1 MLFAYV
7 QDLNPL
13 GNRVLSTAVA
23 ALPVIVLFYL
33 LVGRRWLAS
42 WAGAAGAVVAILL
55 AWLVYKMPLEMAGA
69 SFVHGMVFGLLP
81 IGWTVFAAM
90 LLYNITVE
98 TGQFAIIRRSIGAL
112 SGDGRVQAILIGFC
126 FGAFMEGAAG
136 AGSPVAICGAMLVG
150 LGMPPFRAAV
160 ICLIANTSPVCYGGL
175 GVPVLTLESS
185 SGVSADKISIMCG
198 HQLPFLSCLVPL
210 YMVKT
215 MCTWRQTLQVWPAL
229 LVGGGSFALF
239 QFFFATAH
247 AYGLPPIWPLTDIC
261 GAIFSMVTLALFL
274 KFVWKPREEMKSSDL
289 GPLRGVAPAGTPAD
303 RPAQRNTDV
312 PAGAVESSP
321 GPHDP
326 QAEHAREE
334 VAALGAALDDKDADK
349 PLTAGSVFLA
359 WSPWIIMAAILVF
372 SGWVKQ
378 EEKKGPID
386 LGFVKSFYTPEVPTL
401 HDKVERASQLQKL
414 ASTDWT
420 AVPGEPD
427 LLKDKDGKLI
437 PVQDDPK
444 GRGKRLREREDAKF
458 QLRWLTAPGTSVL
471 LAAIVSMFLLRMS
484 FAQVGRVIRK
494 TVVQMKVPIPTI
506 ACMLGLSYVTKY
518 AGMDATLGVAFA
530 ETGVLYPFFAAMLGW
545 LGVFLT
551 GTDAGSNALFG
562 SLQKITATEVW
573 NNHHDGA
580 MSNLTLEQAQV
591 LICTA
596 NSTGGV
602 MGKMID
608 AQSICVA
615 TAGTNQVGKEADIFK
630 AVIWHSVL
638 LASIVGL
645 MTALQAFVP
654 PFTLMVPK

>member
-1 MLFAYV
+1 MLLAYV

-13 GNRVLSTAVA
+13 GNRVLSTVVA
-23 ALPVIVLFYL
+23 ALPVVVLFYL

-55 AWLVYKMPLEMAGA
+55 AWLVYKMPLDMAGM
-69 SFVHGMVFGLLP
+69 SFVHGAVFGLLP

-98 TGQFAIIRRSIGAL
+98 TGQFAVIRRSIGAL

-175 GVPVLTLESS
+175 GVPILTLESS
-185 SGVSADKISIMCG
+185 SGIPADKISIMCG

-215 MCTWRQTLQVWPAL
+215 MCTWRQTLAVWPAL
-229 LVGGGSFALF
+229 VVGGGSFAVF

-247 AYGLPPIWPLTDIC
+247 AYGLPPVWPLTDIG
-261 GAIFSMVTLALFL
+261 GAIFSMVILALFL
-274 KFVWKPREEMKSSDL
+274 KFVWKPREELKSSEL
-289 GPLRGVAPAGTPAD
+289 GPLNGVRPAAPAP
-303 RPAQRNTDV
+303 V
-312 PAGAVESSP
+312 
-321 GPHDP
+321 PHDP
-326 QAEHAREE
+326 QAEHAKEE
-334 VAALGAALDDKDADK
+334 VAALGIAMNDPDADK
-349 PLTAGSVFLA
+349 PLTAGRVTLA
-359 WSPWIIMAAILVF
+359 WSPWVIMAVFLVF
-372 SGWVKQ
+372 SGWLKQ
-378 EEKKGPID
+378 EEKKGALD
-386 LGFVKSFYTPEVPTL
+386 LGIVKSFYIVDVPTL
-401 HDKVERASQLQKL
+401 HDKVERAYQLQKL
-414 ASTDWT
+414 APADLVP
-420 AVPGEPD
+420 VPGTAD
-427 LLKDKDGKLI
+427 QFTDKDGK
-437 PVQDDPK
+437 PVAVQDGPK
-444 GRGKRLREREDAKF
+444 GKKLREREEARF
-458 QLRWLTAPGTSVL
+458 RFTWLTAPGTPVLFAAFVSV
-471 LAAIVSMFLLRMS
+471 FLLRMS
-484 FAQVGRVIRK
+484 VAQVGKVLRK
-494 TVVQMKVPIPTI
+494 TAVQMKVPIPTI

-573 NNHHDGA
+573 NNHSDGA
-580 MSNLTLEQAQV
+580 MSNLTLDQAQV

-630 AVIWHSVL
+630 AVIWHSVF

>member
-1 MLFAYV
+1 MLLAYI

-13 GNRVLSTAVA
+13 GNRVFSTIVA
-23 ALPVIVLFYL
+23 ALPVLVLFYL

-42 WAGAAGAVVAILL
+42 WAGATGAVVAILL

-69 SFVHGMVFGLLP
+69 SFVHGMLFGLLP
-81 IGWTVFAAM
+81 IGWTVLTAM

-185 SGVSADKISIMCG
+185 SGISGDKISIMCG

-215 MCTWRQTLQVWPAL
+215 MCTWRQTLAVWPAL
-229 LVGGGSFALF
+229 VVGGGSFAIS

-261 GAIFSMVTLALFL
+261 GAIFSMVSLALFL
-274 KFVWKPREEMKSSDL
+274 KFVWKPRDILKSSEL
-289 GPLRGVAPAGTPAD
+289 GPLAPATAPSA
-303 RPAQRNTDV
+303 A
-312 PAGAVESSP
+312 
-321 GPHDP
+321 PHDP
-326 QAEHAREE
+326 LSEHAKEE
-334 VAALGAALDDKDADK
+334 VEALNVALEDKDKDK
-349 PLTAGSVFLA
+349 PLTAGSVLLA
-359 WSPWIIMAAILVF
+359 WSPWIIMAAILVA
-372 SGWVKQ
+372 SGWAK
-378 EEKKGPID
+378 EAEKKGAIPLGPIESYY
-386 LGFVKSFYTPEVPTL
+386 VVEIPTL

-414 ASTDWT
+414 APTDWT
-420 AVPGEPD
+420 AEWDDPNI
-427 LLKDKDGKLI
+427 LKDKNGKSV

-444 GRGKRLREREDAKF
+444 GKGKRLREREEAKF
-458 QLRWLTAPGTSVL
+458 KFIWFTAPGTSVL
-471 LAAIVSMFLLRMS
+471 FAAIISVFLLRMTPT
-484 FAQVGRVIRK
+484 QVFKVLRK
-494 TVVQMKVPIPTI
+494 TIVQMKVPIPTI

-573 NNHHDGA
+573 NNHHTGA
-580 MSNLTLEQAQV
+580 MSHLTLDQAQV

-615 TAGTNQVGKEADIFK
+615 TAGTNQIGKEADIFK
-630 AVIWHSVL
+630 AVVWHSVL

-645 MTALQAFVP
+645 MTALQAYVS

>member
-1 MLFAYV
+1 MPFAVYV

-13 GNRVLSTAVA
+13 GNRVLSTVVA

-33 LVGRRWLAS
+33 LVGRRWIAS
-42 WAGAAGAVVAILL
+42 LAGAAGAAVAVLL
-55 AWLVYKMPLEMAGA
+55 AWLVYRMPLEMAGW

-90 LLYNITVE
+90 LLYNVTVE

-112 SGDGRVQAILIGFC
+112 SGDARVQAVLIGFC

-150 LGMPPFRAAV
+150 LGVPPFKAAV

-175 GVPVLTLESS
+175 GVPILTLEAS
-185 SGVSADKISIMCG
+185 SGISADKISIMCG
-198 HQLPFLSCLVPL
+198 HQLPFLSCLIPL

-215 MCTWRQTLQVWPAL
+215 MCTWRETLQVWPAL
-229 LVGGGSFALF
+229 AVGGGSFALF

-261 GAIFSMVTLALFL
+261 GAIFSMIALALFL
-274 KFVWKPREEMKSSDL
+274 RFVWRPKDEWKFPADQVGAGQTAEPR
-289 GPLRGVAPAGTPAD
+289 TPAD
-303 RPAQRNTDV
+303 
-312 PAGAVESSP
+312 
-321 GPHDP
+321 PH
-326 QAEHAREE
+326 QAEAQEQVASLLPEGGRGMAERE
-334 VAALGAALDDKDADK
+334 L
-349 PLTAGSVFLA
+349 PLTARRVIVA
-359 WSPWIIMAAILVF
+359 WSPWIIMAAFLVL
-372 SGWVKQ
+372 SGFGKVA
-378 EEKKGPID
+378 EKKRPID
-386 LGFVKSFYTPEVPTL
+386 LGVVNSLYTERVPTL
-401 HDKVERASQLQKL
+401 HNEVERAYQLQKL
-414 ASTDWT
+414 APEGVVTTPSGELQT
-420 AVPGEPD
+420 A
-427 LLKDKDGKLI
+427 DGK
-437 PVQDDPK
+437 PVQDGP
-444 GRGKRLREREDAKF
+444 RGQRLRERESAVF
-458 QLRWLTAPGTSVL
+458 TFNWLTAPGTPVFAAALVSMVL
-471 LAAIVSMFLLRMS
+471 LGMS
-484 FAQVGRVIRK
+484 GAQVGRVFRK
-494 TVVQMKVPIPTI
+494 TFWQMRIPIPTI
-506 ACMLGLSYVTKY
+506 GFMLGLSYVTKY

-573 NNHHDGA
+573 NEHHTGA
-580 MSNLTLEQAQV
+580 LSQLTLDQAQV

-615 TAGTNQVGKEADIFK
+615 TAGTNQVGREADIFK

-645 MTALQAFVP
+645 LTALQAFVF
-654 PFTLMVPK
+654 PFTLMVPH